1 MAKIFNFPPKMAKYL
16 KNIFLNKKIFP
27 LPLVMIKAEKTT
39 TDEVD
44 NDGPPNF
51 SKVSI

>member
-27 LPLVMIKAEKTT
+27 LPLIIVIVTIISKLSNEKS
-39 TDEVD
+39 
-44 NDGPPNF
+44 G
-51 SKVSI
+51 

>member
-27 LPLVMIKAEKTT
+27 LPLMMKVPSWASLARYE
-39 TDEVD
+39 DEE
-44 NDGPPNF
+44 
-51 SKVSI
+51 